1 MSLVIFDLDNT
12 LVKGQSQLYLLF
24 YATKYKKIKAI
35 HAFRIFLW
43 FVAYKLHLV
52 ANPNAIVSYS
62 FKKILIEQKTEEI
75 RIFLENFFKEVL
87 KKKINQN
94 ILSKL
99 KEHQEKQDKVVLLT
113 NALYPLAE
121 IIAKEFKIMNLFA
134 TQPEVVEGIYTGNLK
149 GSIVYGEEKVR
160 IIKDNFSQEE
170 ICSSYVYADHHS
182 DLSLMKL
189 AKHPV
194 AVRPDNYLLE
204 YALKNGWEIID

>member
-24 YATKYKKIKAI
+24 YAIKYKKIKAV
-35 HAFRIFLW
+35 HALRIFLW

-62 FKKILIEQKTEEI
+62 FKKILIDQKTEDI
-75 RIFLENFFKEVL
+75 RIFLENFFREVL
-87 KKKINQN
+87 KNKFNQN

-99 KEHQEKQDKVVLLT
+99 KEHQEKKDKVVLLT

-121 IIAKEFKIMNLFA
+121 IIAKEFKITTFFA
-134 TQPEVVEGIYTGNLK
+134 TQPEAINGIYTGNLK
-149 GSIVYGEEKVR
+149 GNIVYGEEKVR
-160 IIKDNFSQEE
+160 IIKDYYSQDE
-170 ICSSYVYADHHS
+170 ISSGYIYADHHS

-189 AKHPV
+189 AIHPV

-204 YALKNGWEIID
+204 HALKNGWEIIN